1 MKYISIDGD
10 DVGRK
15 ITSCYLSNNCNGLRE
30 LSQSLQVTTKAI
42 SIKLQEHGFDII
54 FCAADGVVAST
65 KLDIDFATIFGEIR
79 DISPNG
85 VTFSA
90 GSGTSLRES
99 YIALTSA
106 KSNGKNCLHDYAT
119 LDDISKESE
128 IVQDR

>member
-15 ITSCYLSNNCNGLRE
+15 ITSCYLSNNCNGLTE
-30 LSQSLQVTTKAI
+30 LSQSLQATTKAI

-65 KLDIDFATIFGEIR
+65 ELDIDFEPIFSEIK
-79 DISPNG
+79 DISSSG

-90 GSGTSLRES
+90 GYGASLRES

-106 KSNGKNCLHDYAT
+106 KSNGKNCLHGYAT
-119 LDDISKESE
+119 LDDVSKECE
-128 IVQDR
+128 IVQNS